1 MKLYVGLTDINWF
14 QFLASRQPEEVNFWK
29 PGGRLFQAIEPG
41 ELFLFRL
48 KRTKYIGGGGFFVKS
63 IKLNLAMA
71 WNVFGYN
78 NGMPDYETFRT
89 EILSYRQGQE
99 SNPEIGCV
107 ILAEP
112 FFFPETDWIPEPE
125 DWSSN
130 LVQGKSYS
138 LQTDIGKRL
147 WEQVQ
152 EKLRKVAPQNTSPNV
167 EQQEQYSIGLAKHRL
182 GQGAFR
188 ILVTEAYRGICAVT
202 GEKTLPA
209 LVAAHIKPYALNG
222 PHDVKNGLLLRADIH
237 QLFDQGYM
245 TVTEN
250 YRVEVSQRIKEEYD
264 NGKTY
269 YAMHGNEI
277 LLPPNKNLSPAKE
290 YILWH
295 NEHIYLA

>member
-99 SNPEIGCV
+99 ANPEIGCV